1 MLDENQRRAIWDV
14 VTYDPKLSSI
24 IAILSL
30 LTAALEGVGIGFILP
45 IITLARDGEAAPRE
59 SSGIF
64 KIFVDA
70 YEALGVSFSLEYIIL
85 GTLFVMTLRY
95 AASFGVDW
103 FREILRTE
111 YEKYLKS
118 ESFKK
123 TLDAEAAYFDRE
135 GSDEILNAIITQ
147 TMHASRTVFR
157 GVQIVEEALIILVYL
172 LITIYLSPLLT
183 LATAILLG
191 SIMFFAREVLESG
204 YGVGDRIAETNEA
217 VQNAVQSGTQGI
229 RDVKLF
235 GIADELFSNFRDA
248 IERNA
253 TARIRLKRNQVGLNN
268 FYQLISAATV
278 FALVYVA
285 IRFTSLSIGELG
297 VFLFA
302 MFRLAPRV
310 SSLNDLVYAF
320 EGDLPHLVRTRSF
333 VRELENRAGD
343 GNRWRAVPTSI
354 ENVRFENVW
363 FSYEGVEPVI
373 ENLSFQ
379 VKRNEFV
386 AFVGQSGAGKSTITS
401 LVARFYTPDRGRI
414 LANGIPIDKID
425 INDWRERISVVRQD
439 PYLFNDSLWYNV
451 TIADRDAS
459 REEVERVCEIAQV
472 TEFLPELPEG
482 YDTLLGDDGVRLSGG
497 QKQRVAL
504 ARALLKKADV
514 LVLDEA
520 TSDLDSGIERDVQ
533 SAIESMDR
541 DYALIAIAHRLS
553 TVRNA
558 DRIYTIEG
566 GKMTDV
572 GSHEELISSDGL
584 YAQLYSTQR
593 QGE

>member
-1 MLDENQRRAIWDV
+1 
-14 VTYDPKLSSI
+14 
-24 IAILSL
+24 
-30 LTAALEGVGIGFILP
+30 
-45 IITLARDGEAAPRE
+45 
-59 SSGIF
+59 
-64 KIFVDA
+64 
-70 YEALGVSFSLEYIIL
+70 
-85 GTLFVMTLRY
+85 
-95 AASFGVDW
+95 
-103 FREILRTE
+103 
-111 YEKYLKS
+111 
-118 ESFKK
+118 
-123 TLDAEAAYFDRE
+123 
-135 GSDEILNAIITQ
+135 
-147 TMHASRTVFR
+147 
-157 GVQIVEEALIILVYL
+157 
-172 LITIYLSPLLT
+172 
-183 LATAILLG
+183 
-191 SIMFFAREVLESG
+191 
-204 YGVGDRIAETNEA
+204 
-217 VQNAVQSGTQGI
+217 
-229 RDVKLF
+229 
-235 GIADELFSNFRDA
+235 
-248 IERNA
+248 
-253 TARIRLKRNQVGLNN
+253 
-268 FYQLISAATV
+268 
-278 FALVYVA
+278 
-285 IRFTSLSIGELG
+285 
-297 VFLFA
+297 
-302 MFRLAPRV
+302 
-310 SSLNDLVYAF
+310 
-320 EGDLPHLVRTRSF
+320 
-333 VRELENRAGD
+333 
-343 GNRWRAVPTSI
+343 
-354 ENVRFENVW
+354 VRFENVW